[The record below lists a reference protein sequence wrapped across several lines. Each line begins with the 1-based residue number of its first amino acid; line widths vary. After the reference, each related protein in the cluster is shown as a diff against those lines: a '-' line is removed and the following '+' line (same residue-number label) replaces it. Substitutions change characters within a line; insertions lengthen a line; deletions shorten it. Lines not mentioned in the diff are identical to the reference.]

1 MEKYANMKFVLFL
14 ECQEETMIERI
25 HKRADEAGEEKRR
38 NDDNLEVL

>member
-1 MEKYANMKFVLFL
+1 MDKHADMKFVLFL

-25 HKRADEAGEEKRR
+25 SKRADEAGEENRR